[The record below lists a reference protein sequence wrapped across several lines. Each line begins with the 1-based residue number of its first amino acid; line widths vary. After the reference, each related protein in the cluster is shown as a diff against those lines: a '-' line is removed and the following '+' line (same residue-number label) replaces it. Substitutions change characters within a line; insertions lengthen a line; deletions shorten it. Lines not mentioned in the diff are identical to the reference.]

1 MKPTTWG
8 WHRALG
14 EHTTHSGRGERQ
26 WLPSPGR
33 GAKET
38 IKINKHSRTDLL
50 ESERINSQGNENLEN
65 NVIT

>member
-8 WHRALG
+8 WHRALR
-14 EHTTHSGRGERQ
+14 EHATHSGRGKRQ

-33 GAKET
+33 GAKKT

-50 ESERINSQGNENLEN
+50 ESERINSQGHENLEN